1 MFTVIHFLKMLLQ
14 IEMFWNECSVEERKP
29 SRMELDKLQL
39 NVCVT
44 NTIRLDSTHYWQNTI
59 TDCGISKCT
68 GCVTHAQLRLTY
80 LFMAV
85 GNHLLLITMESVWAP
100 PKHSS
105 YYKTL
110 LVHTTSDLKALALG
124 LWKWEVISDFNFI
137 SGRSNQVCPCEFRL
151 LLHSLKRP
159 FRALAVRAPPF
170 CDFAQRANICW
181 GMNQIQTCSPGFFLK
196 FDSFIQQNNLS
207 KVNLSLWSSI
217 CPVVSERGYWKNRW
231 HAYLHVSVGTLKT
244 GEVFGHTYHWD
255 NYLPPTLPYC
265 NCSPD

>member
-1 MFTVIHFLKMLLQ
+1 
-14 IEMFWNECSVEERKP
+14 
-29 SRMELDKLQL
+29 MELDKLQL

-68 GCVTHAQLRLTY
+68 G
-80 LFMAV
+80 MAV
-85 GNHLLLITMESVWAP
+85 GNHLLLITMESVRAP

-110 LVHTTSDLKALALG
+110 LVHTRSDLKALALG

-170 CDFAQRANICW
+170 CDFTQRANICW
-181 GMNQIQTCSPGFFLK
+181 GMNQIKTCSPGFFLK

-217 CPVVSERGYWKNRW
+217 CPVASERGYWKNCG
-231 HAYLHVSVGTLKT
+231 AYLHVSVGHFENRGGFWPHLPLGQLPTTNLALLQLFTWLGKT
-244 GEVFGHTYHWD
+244 WHTRGELEGDGASTKYHREGD
-255 NYLPPTLPYC
+255 LENKM
-265 NCSPD
+265 DHIQIR